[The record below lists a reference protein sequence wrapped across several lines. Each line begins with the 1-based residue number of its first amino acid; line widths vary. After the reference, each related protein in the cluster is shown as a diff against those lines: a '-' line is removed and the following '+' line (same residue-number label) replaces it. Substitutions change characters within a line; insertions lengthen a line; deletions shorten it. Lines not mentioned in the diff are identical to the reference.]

1 MMPEPL
7 ARWSLLLL
15 SGLLLPVLGTGCWS
29 SQAATSAGRTKAL
42 HGPVS
47 DELLVALNKR
57 SLGKM
62 ELARVLAAKGV
73 RISRTPPA
81 AEMRMPFRM
90 INGVPRIE
98 CRVNDRKSIP
108 FIFDTGASHSML
120 NAADAVK
127 LKVLTLRA
135 DAGAVPMVGVIGK
148 EQGRFGMIETL
159 ALGDWRVRGY
169 PCVVRTHQNGIQTGA
184 ATRFFQPNLLGFD
197 LAAEACSYLT
207 VDYLKRELVYGF
219 GGVFSPPTGPRVA
232 KAPFKLVMG
241 GPVTRVSID
250 DQQWDALIDT
260 GSFNGIEVG
269 TRLAERL
276 GIQQRSKPVEGLAVF
291 GVGGTMSS
299 SEAGLRVATVPQLQ
313 ACGMSHREVEVD
325 IAPGPARIGS
335 FFLKDYR
342 MTIDLRRKVIWLER

>member
-1 MMPEPL
+1 MMSAAHRVAL
-7 ARWSLLLL
+7 FALLL
-15 SGLLLPVLGTGCWS
+15 SL
-29 SQAATSAGRTKAL
+29 AACATNKAPKPL

-47 DELLVALNKR
+47 DELLAELDQQ
-57 SLGKM
+57 SLGK
-62 ELARVLAAKGV
+62 EQLAQMLAAKGV

-81 AEMRMPFRM
+81 AEIRRPFKM

-159 ALGDWRVRGY
+159 TLGDWRIRGY
-169 PCVVRTHQNGIQTGA
+169 PCVVRTHQNGIQTGG

-197 LAAEACSYLT
+197 IAAESCSYLT
-207 VDYLKRELVYGF
+207 VDYLKGELVYGF

-241 GPVTRVSID
+241 VPVTRVSING
-250 DQQWDALIDT
+250 QHWDALIDT
-260 GSFNGIEVG
+260 GSFNGIEVS
-269 TRLAERL
+269 TPLAERL
-276 GIQQRSKPVEGLAVF
+276 GIHQRSKPVEGLAVF

-299 SEAGLRVATVPQLQ
+299 SEAGLRVATVPRLQ
-313 ACGMSHREVEVD
+313 TCGMWHQGVDVD
-325 IAPGPARIGS
+325 ISPGPPRIGS
-335 FFLKDYR
+335 LFLKDYR
-342 MTIDLRRKVIWLER
+342 TTIDFRRKVIWLER